1 MKPRKGEAKL
11 FGKNDTYF
19 SLAGYFFYQTNLNL

>member
-19 SLAGYFFYQTNLNL
+19 SLAGYFFIKLT

>member
-1 MKPRKGEAKL
+1 MNPRKGEAKL

-19 SLAGYFFYQTNLNL
+19 SLAGYFFIKLT

>member
-19 SLAGYFFYQTNLNL
+19 SLSGRFFIKLT